1 MAYEHQNF
9 TLTDAWSLLVA
20 AGDDFTLT
28 LPRRAGPVEVVPMA
42 TATAPAAD
50 LIGHVLSP
58 AGREAF
64 NRPLSGPG
72 YLYGRAPQGTAIV
85 AVSRWNS
92 NSLLLFGAGTW
103 DTSALWLTDRT
114 WS

>member
-42 TATAPAAD
+42 TATAPALD

-85 AVSRWNS
+85 AVSTWNS
-92 NSLLLFGAGTW
+92 NSQLLFPAGTW
-103 DTSALWLTDRT
+103 DTSLTWLTDRT
-114 WS
+114 WG